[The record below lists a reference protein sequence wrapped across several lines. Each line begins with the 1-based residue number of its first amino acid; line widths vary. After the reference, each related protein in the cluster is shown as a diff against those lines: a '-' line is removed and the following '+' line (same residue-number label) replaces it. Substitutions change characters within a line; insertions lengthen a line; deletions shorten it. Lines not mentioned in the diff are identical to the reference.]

1 MTAQIK
7 EIIFYKG
14 EKKLMATEPL
24 SSYLKNRKDID
35 FTFHST
41 ACWRGY
47 LGTWEIRD
55 TKLFLIDLKGWL
67 KGNKEVGL
75 SYLFPEKNEVFANWF
90 NDNIRIPHGKML
102 KYVHLGYESVFEKD
116 LILNFKKGVLINEEI
131 QDNTS

>member
-1 MTAQIK
+1 
-7 EIIFYKG
+7 
-14 EKKLMATEPL
+14 MATEPL

-35 FTFHST
+35 FVFHST

-55 TKLFLIDLKGWL
+55 RKLFLIDFKGWL
-67 KGNKEVGL
+67 KGHNEVDL
-75 SYLFPEKNEVFANWF
+75 SYLFPEKNEVFADWF
-90 NDNIRIPHGKML
+90 NEKIRIPHGKML